1 MNPAHTI
8 SSDVFKSHFNVYIP
22 STPTS
27 FKWSLPS
34 YFPSK
39 ILYAFQINVEGRK
52 NLEGYLQY
60 NDRKEVS

>member
-1 MNPAHTI
+1 MNPANTI
-8 SSDVFKSHFNVYIP
+8 SSDVFNSHFNVTVP

-27 FKWSLPS
+27 FKWLLPS

-52 NLEGYLQY
+52 NLVEYLQY